1 MRIESTIY
9 IIKEI
14 ESQKENSPRNSS
26 QIKEGKSK
34 KLII

>member
-1 MRIESTIY
+1 MRIESTTN

-26 QIKEGKSK
+26 QIMEGKSK
-34 KLII
+34 KLTI